1 MKCHLPCAGHHDA
14 DLLHEWCSHLLSQGE
29 LASCG
34 CGGSPD
40 HSRPESTAGPS
51 KANTERNNR
60 RTRTRAHALDPAIPR
75 AHAGRQAA
83 PRPRFHGPTPWNLKS
98 RSLTYM
104 HMHMCMHMSYMYGRP
119 HATSRAQKAT
129 SHPFFGHATEI
140 QCLCVCSRAGE
151 LQATLLRRLPGP
163 AVPSLRA
170 ADLDSRCHSRSV

>member
-1 MKCHLPCAGHHDA
+1 MCRERTCFTSGARIFSA
-14 DLLHEWCSHLLSQGE
+14 RANLLR
-29 LASCG
+29 AAVRV
-34 CGGSPD
+34 P
-40 HSRPESTAGPS
+40 RPQP
-51 KANTERNNR
+51 
-60 RTRTRAHALDPAIPR
+60 PR
-75 AHAGRQAA
+75 AQQVRRKQTQRGITDEPARALTPWTRPFHAPTAGRQAA

-104 HMHMCMHMSYMYGRP
+104 CMHMCMSCPTCSRP